1 MAIAAVTAILT
12 IGGILVELRLPG
24 VLDLL
29 NPKRLIGVNKMA
41 FDAIFMLRGRWPE
54 FPDAAVLV
62 GPMAAFSALAAI
74 ATTTVF
80 LPSHPFNYVYN
91 YGVRH
96 VTGTRPLP
104 PSTPQG
110 RFACGVGGV
119 WLAATGAA
127 FFVGATTLGYV
138 LGGVMA
144 AMATLGAAF
153 CALAPLSNAERWRL
167 PGLALLLSCVGAQVV
182 IAFPSTANHHYL
194 EFFCLLMLMLN
205 TRTLLKLI

>member
-1 MAIAAVTAILT
+1 MEKNHTREQLQRQGHYLDDEALIE
-12 IGGILVELRLPG
+12 IGPWMRWPYVFCASILVVG
-24 VLDLL
+24 VALAS
-29 NPKRLIGVNKMA
+29 PWVI
-41 FDAIFMLRGRWPE
+41 W
-54 FPDAAVLV
+54 
-62 GPMAAFSALAAI
+62 ALAAI

-144 AMATLGAAF
+144 AMATLVASTHI
-153 CALAPLSNAERWRL
+153 CIPSMIYNALFDRKQ
-167 PGLALLLSCVGAQVV
+167 AQP
-182 IAFPSTANHHYL
+182 A
-194 EFFCLLMLMLN
+194 
-205 TRTLLKLI
+205 